1 MSSFP
6 RLKTGAAAQYPATR
20 RRLHESEV
28 HRFVDGTEQAYRASA
43 ARLEWIIRLD
53 LLDETEMAKLE
64 EFVVS
69 MQGRFGSFSF
79 EDPWDGTVHPDCSLE
94 QDELAMELAGE
105 ARTATV
111 LVIREN

>member
-6 RLKTGAAAQYPATR
+6 RLKTGALAQYPATR
-20 RRLHESEV
+20 RRLHETEV
-28 HRFVDGTEQAYRASA
+28 HRFVDGAEQAYRASA
-43 ARLEWIIRLD
+43 GRFEWVIRLD
-53 LLDETEMAKLE
+53 LLDETELAALQ

-79 EDPWDGTVHPDCSLE
+79 EDPWDETVHADCSLE
-94 QDELAMELAGE
+94 QDELVIDLAGE
-105 ARTATV
+105 RRSAAV